1 MEENNENVVEEVNNK
16 VEETVEQPQE
26 QEQEITQVD
35 ETKFMSADN
44 PDVIKV
50 DLDNFNTEEDAVQ
63 EQDTDE
69 VSVRDESETSEEVR
83 EQDDEARVEEVAEES
98 EEQVAEETKK
108 PQENLEVR
116 YSESGNVEI
125 KIPGNLEKLNQF
137 MEETGGSIEDYVKLN
152 QDYSDMDNEDALR
165 EYYKR
170 TKPHLSGEEIS
181 FLMEDQFNYDEETDE
196 ERDIKRKKLALKEQV
211 ANAKSYLDGQK
222 SKYYEEVKA
231 RTNLTKD
238 EQEAVSFFN
247 NYKEE
252 EKATKLLREKQES
265 TFLQKTDNVFNDKF
279 KGFEYSVGDKRF
291 RFNVKNTND
300 VKTVQSDINN
310 FVNKFVGNDGFID
323 DAKGYHKA
331 LYSAMNADAIAQ
343 HFYEQGKADAL
354 KESVAKSKNVN
365 MEPRQTQGEYEAGG
379 VKVKVLGENS
389 SDFKFKIKKRN

>member
-1 MEENNENVVEEVNNK
+1 MEENNENIVEEVNNE

-26 QEQEITQVD
+26 QEVVQVD
-35 ETKFMSADN
+35 ESKFMSADN

-50 DLDNFNTEEDAVQ
+50 DLDNFNTEQDAVQ

-69 VSVRDESETSEEVR
+69 VPVRDESETSEEVR
-83 EQDDEARVEEVAEES
+83 EQDDETRVEEVTEES
-98 EEQVAEETKK
+98 EEPTEELKQVVEEAK
-108 PQENLEVR
+108 ELEVG

-152 QDYSDMDNEDALR
+152 QDYSDMDNDDALR
-165 EYYKR
+165 EYYRK

-181 FLMEDQFNYDEETDE
+181 FLMEDQFNYDEEVDDE
-196 ERDIKRKKLALKEQV
+196 REVRRKKLALKEQV
-211 ANAKSYLDGQK
+211 ANAKAYLDGQK

-231 RTNLTKD
+231 RTNLTKE
-238 EQEAVSFFN
+238 EQEAVNFFN

-310 FVNKFVGNDGFID
+310 FVNKFVGNDGFIN

-379 VKVKVLGENS
+379 VKVKVLGESS

>member
-1 MEENNENVVEEVNNK
+1 MEENNENIVEEVNNE

-26 QEQEITQVD
+26 QEVVQVD
-35 ETKFMSADN
+35 ESKFMSADN
-44 PDVIKV
+44 PDVVKV

-83 EQDDEARVEEVAEES
+83 EQDDEARVEEVTEES

-108 PQENLEVR
+108 PQENLEVG

-152 QDYSDMDNEDALR
+152 QDYSDMDNDDALR
-165 EYYKR
+165 EYYRK

-181 FLMEDQFNYDEETDE
+181 FLMEDQFNYDEEVDDE
-196 ERDIKRKKLALKEQV
+196 REVRRKKLALKEQV
-211 ANAKSYLDGQK
+211 ANAKAYLDGQK

-231 RTNLTKD
+231 RTNLTKE
-238 EQEAVSFFN
+238 EQEAVNFFN

-310 FVNKFVGNDGFID
+310 FVNKFVGNDGFIN

-379 VKVKVLGENS
+379 VKVKVLGESS